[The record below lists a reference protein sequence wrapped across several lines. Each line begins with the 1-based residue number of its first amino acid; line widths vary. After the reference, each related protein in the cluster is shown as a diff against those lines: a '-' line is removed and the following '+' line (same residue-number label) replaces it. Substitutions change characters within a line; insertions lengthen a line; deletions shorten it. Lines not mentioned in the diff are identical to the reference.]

1 MKKSRIFFALLFLA
15 FIGIQFVEVEQ
26 TNPPVYG
33 EIRTPIDVKTI
44 LKKSCYDCH
53 SNSTVWPWYAKVAP
67 VSWIISDD
75 VKEGRKALN
84 FSEWEKLKYSVKEE
98 MIKKIWKVINNDKM
112 PLVIYTIMHTDA
124 KLDVLR
130 KNIIKKWVSS
140 YIDL

>member
-98 MIKKIWKVINNDKM
+98 MIKKIWKVVNNDKM

>member
-1 MKKSRIFFALLFLA
+1 
-15 FIGIQFVEVEQ
+15 
-26 TNPPVYG
+26 
-33 EIRTPIDVKTI
+33 
-44 LKKSCYDCH
+44 
-53 SNSTVWPWYAKVAP
+53 VWPWYAKVAP

-98 MIKKIWKVINNDKM
+98 MIKKIWKVVNNDKM